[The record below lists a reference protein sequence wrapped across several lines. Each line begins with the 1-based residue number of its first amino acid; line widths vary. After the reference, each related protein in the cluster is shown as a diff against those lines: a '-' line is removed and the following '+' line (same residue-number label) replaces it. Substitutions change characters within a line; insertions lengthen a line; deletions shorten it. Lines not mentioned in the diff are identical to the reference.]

1 MNKTAYRKND
11 EICCITK
18 EKWLQDER
26 GNGDSDF
33 IRALHS
39 AYNVYMRQSIQEW
52 TK

>member
-18 EKWLQDER
+18 EKWLKDEW

-39 AYNVYMRQSIQEW
+39 VYNVYMRQSIREW